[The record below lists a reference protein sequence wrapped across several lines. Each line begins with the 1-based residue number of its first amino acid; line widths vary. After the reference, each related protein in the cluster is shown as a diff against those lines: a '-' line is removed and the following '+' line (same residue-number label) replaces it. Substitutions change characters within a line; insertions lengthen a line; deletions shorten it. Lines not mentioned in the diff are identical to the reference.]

1 MNNDTLG
8 ALMFIVFVIAFVVVM
23 AHIGRQHYKRTRWS
37 DHYFGNL
44 VTNRRSDIIAALE
57 SGRKDIKWL
66 DRRRMQLMASA
77 DLGERWEN
85 LAKSPTLFVLDDNWD
100 LIEEAK

>member
-37 DHYFGNL
+37 DHYYSGN
-44 VTNRRSDIIAALE
+44 RWD
-57 SGRKDIKWL
+57 GKDEMTRAEFEK
-66 DRRRMQLMASA
+66 RVS
-77 DLGERWEN
+77 ERE
-85 LAKSPTLFVLDDNWD
+85 KR
-100 LIEEAK
+100 